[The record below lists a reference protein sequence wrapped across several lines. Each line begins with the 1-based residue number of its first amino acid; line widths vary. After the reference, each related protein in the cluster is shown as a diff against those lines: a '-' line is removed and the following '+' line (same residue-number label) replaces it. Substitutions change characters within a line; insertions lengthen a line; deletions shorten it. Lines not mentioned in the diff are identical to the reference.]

1 MHGSSVNDIN
11 LVAKDALVLYGWRLF
26 YIILRQRILV
36 NVLYVRFINRIVIA
50 TKVIHISI

>member
-26 YIILRQRILV
+26 YIILRHKILV
-36 NVLYVRFINRIVIA
+36 NVLYVGFINRIVIA
-50 TKVIHISI
+50 TKIIHISI